1 MTTASFSKS
10 EYCYRPSTF
19 GADLMM
25 AKVVL
30 TAKLGGKCHDVMLG
44 YV

>member
-1 MTTASFSKS
+1 MRTRSFSKS

-19 GADLMM
+19 GADLMI

-30 TAKLGGKCHDVMLG
+30 TVKLGGKCHDVMLR